1 MSARYGND
9 RRRVVVT
16 GLGVVSALGADLD
29 QFWQAL
35 LSGKSG
41 VRRITHFDPAEF
53 PCQVAGEI
61 PAFEPTDYMSAKE
74 ARRMSRASQ
83 IALAATSMAI
93 ADSGLPERLP
103 NPERVGVSLGTA
115 IGGLDRAFEAYLQ
128 FREQGLNRVNPFA
141 VPSAMHNIS
150 NFHLADRFGAFGPNR
165 TIVTACAAGTQ
176 AVGEGADLVRAG
188 LADIVLTGGTEAQV
202 QDFMFAGFS
211 AMRALPV
218 NFNDE
223 PERASRPFDAERE
236 GFVFSE
242 GAASL
247 VLESYE
253 HATQRGAHIYAEIA
267 GHASSSDAFHMAAPD
282 PSGKGALRT
291 MRWALEDAQIPAE
304 EVGYI
309 NAHGT
314 STPANDSVETLAI
327 KLLFGE
333 QAYNIPVSSTKSMLG
348 HAMGASGSI
357 EAVACALT
365 LDRSQI
371 HPTINLENPDPEC
384 DLDYVPGE
392 ARDSAAEVVL
402 SNSFG
407 LGGQNACLVMRR
419 A

>member
-1 MSARYGND
+1 MSALYKND
-9 RRRVVVT
+9 RRRAVIT
-16 GLGVVSALGADLD
+16 GLGVVTALGSDLES
-29 QFWQAL
+29 FWQGL
-35 LSGKSG
+35 LEGRSG
-41 VRRITHFDPAEF
+41 VRRITHFDPTDF
-53 PCQVAGEI
+53 PSQVAGEI
-61 PAFEPTDYMSAKE
+61 PHFEPTDYMSSKE

-83 IALAATSMAI
+83 IAMAATSMAI
-93 ADSGLPERLP
+93 SDSGLPEQLP

-115 IGGLDRAFEAYLQ
+115 IGGLDRAFEAYLT
-128 FREQGLNRVNPFA
+128 FREQGYGRVNPFA

-176 AVGEGADLVRAG
+176 AVGEGAEMIRAG
-188 LADIVLTGGTEAQV
+188 LADVVLAGGTEAQV
-202 QDFMFAGFS
+202 QDFMFAGFA

-218 NFNDE
+218 NFNHQ
-223 PERASRPFDAERE
+223 PERASRPFDALRE

-242 GAASL
+242 GSAAL

-253 HATQRGAHIYAEIA
+253 HARQRGAHIYAEIA
-267 GHASSSDAFHMAAPD
+267 GHASSSDAYHMAAPD

-291 MRWALEDAQIPAE
+291 MRWALEDAQIPAD

-333 QAYNIPVSSTKSMLG
+333 QAYNIPVSSSKSMLG

-365 LDRSQI
+365 LDRKQI

-392 ARDSAAEVVL
+392 ARQEQVEVVL

-407 LGGQNACLVMRR
+407 LGGQNACLVLRR
-419 A
+419 V